1 MNDEN
6 ESFYL
11 TSTPVKKLLIKFSIP
26 CILAMLVSALYNIVD
41 QIFIGN
47 STAGTAGIMATTLVF
62 PITVVALAIAQ
73 LVGDGCAALYS
84 ISLGTKDKEKSD
96 KAVGNAI
103 IAIITGSLLLVF
115 IGFILKGP
123 VFNLLGVNGYS
134 SECQEFTSIYYNIIL
149 IGMPFYMFASA
160 MSSVIRASGAPKYS
174 MISTL
179 IGAVINIIL
188 DPIFIFIFDM
198 GVTGAAIA
206 TIIGQIVSAVLAGFY
221 FRKPKL
227 IKLTKDK
234 FKIDGRVLGKL
245 LQLGISSFIT
255 QISIAIITIV
265 ANNVVG
271 TIGGEYATDAGGA
284 LGIVFKV
291 FAIILAFSLG
301 VAVGGQPIIGF
312 NYGAKKYKRVLET
325 YKLIFIANII
335 IGLVATFLFEVTPNL
350 IVNLFGGNASN
361 IEFYQEYARLSFQ
374 IYLGGMLFCCI
385 QKSSCIFLQ
394 SIDKPY
400 KAMILSL
407 MRDVVLLVPG
417 VLLLGVV
424 TFNTNGG
431 NSNEALKTML
441 WAGPIADI
449 GSVIVTIILVSIEC
463 LKIKNLNTTNI
474 EIEAKDLESNKYTIT
489 IGREYGSGGKY
500 IGEQLA
506 KRLGIKCY
514 DDELLQEVS
523 KDYDIDIHT
532 LESVDEKQKSDFW
545 YSFATNYVFNDNNI
559 YPISAEDN
567 LFLKQ
572 AKVIEEISDREE
584 SIIIGRCS
592 DYILNSRKNIINV
605 FIYASDINFRIK
617 RKIEFE
623 KLSEKDAIKM
633 IEKID
638 RQRADYYEKF
648 TSQKWGNK
656 NNYDICID
664 TSRVGIDGAIDIIGN
679 YIENLYKINIK

>member
-6 ESFYL
+6 ENFYL
-11 TSTPVKKLLIKFSIP
+11 TSKPVKKLLLKFSVP

-47 STAGTAGIMATTLVF
+47 SSAGTAGIMATTLVF
-62 PITVVALAIAQ
+62 PVTVVALAIAQ

-103 IAIITGSLLLVF
+103 ISIIVGSLILVF
-115 IGFILKGP
+115 IGIILKGTI
-123 VFNLLGVNGYS
+123 FNILGVNGYS
-134 SECQEFTSIYYNIIL
+134 SQCQDFTSTYYNIIL

-160 MSSVIRASGAPKYS
+160 MSSIIRASGAPKYS

-179 IGAVINIIL
+179 IGAIINIIL
-188 DPIFIFIFDM
+188 DPIFIFVFNM

-206 TIIGQIVSAVLAGFY
+206 TIIGQIVSAIVAGLY

-234 FKIDGRVLGKL
+234 FKINGKVLGKL

-271 TIGGEYATDAGGA
+271 YLGGEFATDAGGA

-325 YKLIFIANII
+325 YKFIVIANVI
-335 IGLVATFLFEVTPNL
+335 IGLIATFLFEVTPDL

-361 IEFYQEYARLSFQ
+361 IEFYQEYARLAFQ

-407 MRDVVLLVPG
+407 MRDVILLVPG
-417 VLLLGVV
+417 VLLLGLI
-424 TFNTNGG
+424 TFNNTKDCVQ
-431 NSNEALKTML
+431 ALKAML

-449 GSVIVTIILVSIEC
+449 GSVVVTIILVSIEC
-463 LKIKNLNTTNI
+463 KKIKRLSSSITKT
-474 EIEAKDLESNKYTIT
+474 KTKESASSKYTIT

-506 KRLGIKCY
+506 KRLDIKCY
-514 DDELLQEVS
+514 DDELLKEVS
-523 KDYDIDIHT
+523 KDYNIDINT
-532 LESVDEKQKSDFW
+532 LRSIDEKQKSNFW
-545 YSFATNYVFNDNNI
+545 YSFATNYVFKDGSNT
-559 YPISAEDN
+559 PISAEDN

-572 AKVIEEISDREE
+572 ARIIEDIAQRED

-592 DYILNSRKNIINV
+592 DFILKSRKHVINV
-605 FIYASDINFRIK
+605 FIYS
-617 RKIEFE
+617 
-623 KLSEKDAIKM
+623 S
-633 IEKID
+633 
-638 RQRADYYEKF
+638 
-648 TSQKWGNK
+648 
-656 NNYDICID
+656 
-664 TSRVGIDGAIDIIGN
+664 
-679 YIENLYKINIK
+679 